1 MGPVVATKQQQN
13 EANNKFKAKR
23 VFIIMNITDSPLSP
37 DAVARHVDIVVAQS
51 LVVVVVRLVRV
62 AVGVVRVVASSQGFS
77 VRALK

>member
-51 LVVVVVRLVRV
+51 LVGVVVR
-62 AVGVVRVVASSQGFS
+62 VGVVRVVASSQGFS

>member
-1 MGPVVATKQQQN
+1 MGPVVPTKQQQN

-37 DAVARHVDIVVAQS
+37 DAVARHVDILVALS
-51 LVVVVVRLVRV
+51 LSRAR
-62 AVGVVRVVASSQGFS
+62 VGVVRVVASSQGFS

>member
-1 MGPVVATKQQQN
+1 MGPVVPTKQQQN

-37 DAVARHVDIVVAQS
+37 DAVARHVDILVALS
-51 LVVVVVRLVRV
+51 LSVRRARV
-62 AVGVVRVVASSQGFS
+62 GVGVVRVVASSQGFS